1 MIAIS
6 RLRVDERTKIYA
18 ANKTAEGHSK
28 LEIIRC
34 LKRLLAREV
43 YYLLRPVATAQQAAR
58 SQTSQLAGS
67 SITSRPAGAQARSTV
82 WWNPAVTDHA

>member
-6 RLRVDERTKIYA
+6 RLRVDETHQDLRCKE
-18 ANKTAEGHSK
+18 TAEGHSK
-28 LEIIRC
+28 LEIMRC

-67 SITSRPAGAQARSTV
+67 SITSQPAGAQARSTI
-82 WWNPAVTDHA
+82 WWNPA